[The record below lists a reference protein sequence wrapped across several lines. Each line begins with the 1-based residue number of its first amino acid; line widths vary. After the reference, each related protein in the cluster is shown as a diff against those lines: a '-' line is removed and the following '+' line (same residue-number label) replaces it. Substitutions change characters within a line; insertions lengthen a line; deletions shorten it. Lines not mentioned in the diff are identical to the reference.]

1 MKRLLGYLKNPGR
14 AVTIAVFATAPCF
27 VSAAIVCAA
36 LGYAGPVS
44 YVAYALAA
52 VTGGYAV
59 YLLVRGLP
67 AAKAAV
73 KSRAKKHPLTD
84 GILNDY
90 GFRTVAFAVASFALN
105 IAYAVFNG
113 VLGIVS
119 LSVWYGALAAYY
131 VFLSAIR
138 CGALLRWQNAKKR
151 CGGAPPEAER
161 WKIYRMCGLL
171 LILLELALTA
181 AVTEMV
187 LSENP
192 SAHTEIT
199 AIASAAYAFWKITL
213 AIYNMIKTRRLR
225 DPLLQS
231 FRNINLTDA
240 LVSLLAL
247 QTTMTAVFS
256 DGTDASMRALNAVTG
271 FTVCAVTV
279 GMGVWMIVRTNG
291 QLKKPA
297 ESKQSKEATDCERP

>member
-1 MKRLLGYLKNPGR
+1 MP
-14 AVTIAVFATAPCF
+14 
-27 VSAAIVCAA
+27 
-36 LGYAGPVS
+36 
-44 YVAYALAA
+44 
-52 VTGGYAV
+52 
-59 YLLVRGLP
+59 
-67 AAKAAV
+67 
-73 KSRAKKHPLTD
+73 
-84 GILNDY
+84 
-90 GFRTVAFAVASFALN
+90 SFALN
-105 IAYAVFNG
+105 IAYAVCNG

-171 LILLELALTA
+171 LIILELALTA

-199 AIASAAYAFWKITL
+199 AIASAAYAFYKITL
-213 AIYNMIKTRRLR
+213 AIYNMIKARRLR

-256 DGTDASMRALNAVTG
+256 DGTDLSMRALNAVTG

-279 GMGVWMIVRTNG
+279 GMGVWMIVRTNKP
-291 QLKKPA
+291 LKKLA
-297 ESKQSKEATDCERP
+297 ESTQSKEATDCERP